1 MFRACG
7 AWVQVENLLEL
18 RLDNADAFAT
28 DGPTALPSSI
38 LKGPMFHEMKRRA
51 EAQAE
56 APAEAKPRL

>member
-1 MFRACG
+1 M
-7 AWVQVENLLEL
+7 EL

-51 EAQAE
+51 EAQAGAE
-56 APAEAKPRL
+56 AGAEAGAQAKPRL

>member
-1 MFRACG
+1 MPR
-7 AWVQVENLLEL
+7 VQVENLLEL

-51 EAQAE
+51 EAHAE
-56 APAEAKPRL
+56 AEAGAQAKPRL